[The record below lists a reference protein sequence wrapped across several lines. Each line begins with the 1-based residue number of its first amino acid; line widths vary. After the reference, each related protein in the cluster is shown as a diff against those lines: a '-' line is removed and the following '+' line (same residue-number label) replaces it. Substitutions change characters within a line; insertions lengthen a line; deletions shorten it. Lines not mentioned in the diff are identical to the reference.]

1 MQNNKRVVF
10 MNVSLNIMQQLI
22 NTVYTFIIPPLI
34 IINYGSDINGLISSV
49 KQCLVYLALVEAGVG
64 GAAIVALFKPLSEG
78 DRVLQSQIIS
88 EAKYFYSKIGVVF
101 IILLLFFSIIYAQI
115 ISDQIN
121 IILAISLFVIM
132 GLINAVD
139 FLLIS
144 KYQVFLTADNKLY
157 VTSATKIL
165 TIILD
170 MGCAY
175 ILITEGMNIILVQIC
190 SVFIYMIRYVIYYF
204 YFLKKY
210 SYISFDLKNK
220 TALLHQKSAVLIH
233 QISGA
238 LVFNSPMILI
248 TIFLNL
254 KAASIYSIY
263 MLIFMA
269 IKVFLS
275 TITNGM
281 QSVFG
286 RMIVNENINA
296 VREYF
301 SKFEILYFSCLGWF
315 YSCALILSYDFIY
328 LYTLKFNDPDYVQ
341 TILIYL
347 FVIIGIADN
356 IRVPGMTLIAAK
368 GHYEQTKYRSII
380 EALLNIVFSI
390 VFIKIYGLPGVLL
403 GSIIS
408 YSYRTID
415 IIYYSSN
422 KILKQSIIFKMIM
435 LFFLVFFILANYF
448 IVESLKM
455 PFFINDFF
463 KWILYSTFVAVLSA
477 LLWLLFY
484 KIMRLMDDKIY

>member
-101 IILLLFFSIIYAQI
+101 IILLLLFSIIYAQI

-269 IKVFLS
+269 IKVFYRPLPMVCNPYS
-275 TITNGM
+275 
-281 QSVFG
+281 
-286 RMIVNENINA
+286 A
-296 VREYF
+296 V
-301 SKFEILYFSCLGWF
+301 
-315 YSCALILSYDFIY
+315 
-328 LYTLKFNDPDYVQ
+328 
-341 TILIYL
+341 
-347 FVIIGIADN
+347 
-356 IRVPGMTLIAAK
+356 
-368 GHYEQTKYRSII
+368 
-380 EALLNIVFSI
+380 
-390 VFIKIYGLPGVLL
+390 
-403 GSIIS
+403 
-408 YSYRTID
+408 
-415 IIYYSSN
+415 
-422 KILKQSIIFKMIM
+422 
-435 LFFLVFFILANYF
+435 
-448 IVESLKM
+448 
-455 PFFINDFF
+455 
-463 KWILYSTFVAVLSA
+463 
-477 LLWLLFY
+477 
-484 KIMRLMDDKIY
+484 

>member
-101 IILLLFFSIIYAQI
+101 IILLLLFSIIYAQI

-190 SVFIYMIRYVIYYF
+190 SVFIY
-204 YFLKKY
+204 
-210 SYISFDLKNK
+210 
-220 TALLHQKSAVLIH
+220 
-233 QISGA
+233 
-238 LVFNSPMILI
+238 
-248 TIFLNL
+248 
-254 KAASIYSIY
+254 
-263 MLIFMA
+263 
-269 IKVFLS
+269 
-275 TITNGM
+275 
-281 QSVFG
+281 
-286 RMIVNENINA
+286 
-296 VREYF
+296 
-301 SKFEILYFSCLGWF
+301 
-315 YSCALILSYDFIY
+315 
-328 LYTLKFNDPDYVQ
+328 
-341 TILIYL
+341 
-347 FVIIGIADN
+347 
-356 IRVPGMTLIAAK
+356 
-368 GHYEQTKYRSII
+368 
-380 EALLNIVFSI
+380 
-390 VFIKIYGLPGVLL
+390 
-403 GSIIS
+403 
-408 YSYRTID
+408 
-415 IIYYSSN
+415 
-422 KILKQSIIFKMIM
+422 
-435 LFFLVFFILANYF
+435 
-448 IVESLKM
+448 
-455 PFFINDFF
+455 
-463 KWILYSTFVAVLSA
+463 
-477 LLWLLFY
+477 
-484 KIMRLMDDKIY
+484 